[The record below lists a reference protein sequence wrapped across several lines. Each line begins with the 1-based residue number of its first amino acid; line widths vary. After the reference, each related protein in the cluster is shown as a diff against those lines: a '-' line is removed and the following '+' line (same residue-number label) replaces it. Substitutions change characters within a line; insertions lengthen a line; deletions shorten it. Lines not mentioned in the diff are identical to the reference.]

1 MQENSENSFA
11 FAIYNVLV
19 YNSTMTYKDLITIAK
34 FKAMGFSNVQM
45 KYISEIKLN
54 RITCDLKMKVGKGTY
69 TIPFECYSNVQPK
82 IVLSRHSLFQ
92 EVLDKLE
99 EFNAKEYKEK
109 IAHLEKIGVK
119 D

>member
-1 MQENSENSFA
+1 MK
-11 FAIYNVLV
+11 YR
-19 YNSTMTYKDLITIAK
+19 DLITLAK
-34 FKAMGFSNVQM
+34 FKAMGFKNIEM

-54 RITCDLKMKVGKGTY
+54 RIACEIDLKVGKGTY

-92 EVLDKLE
+92 EVLKQLE

-109 IAHLEKIGVK
+109 LAYLEKIGVR

>member
-1 MQENSENSFA
+1 
-11 FAIYNVLV
+11 
-19 YNSTMTYKDLITIAK
+19 MTYKELITMAK
-34 FKAMGFSNVQM
+34 FKSMGFKNIEM

-54 RITCDLKMKVGKGTY
+54 RIACEIDLKVGKGTY

-92 EVLDKLE
+92 EVLKQLE

-109 IAHLEKIGVK
+109 LAYLEKIGVR

>member
-1 MQENSENSFA
+1 
-11 FAIYNVLV
+11 
-19 YNSTMTYKDLITIAK
+19 MTYKELITMAK
-34 FKAMGFSNVQM
+34 FKSMGFKNIEM

-54 RITCDLKMKVGKGTY
+54 RITCELTMKVGKGTY

-82 IVLSRHSLFQ
+82 IILSRHSLFQ

-99 EFNAKEYKEK
+99 EFSAKEYKEK
-109 IAHLEKIGVK
+109 LAYLEKIGVR

>member
-1 MQENSENSFA
+1 MK
-11 FAIYNVLV
+11 YR
-19 YNSTMTYKDLITIAK
+19 DLITLAK
-34 FKAMGFSNVQM
+34 FKAMGFKNIEM

-54 RITCDLKMKVGKGTY
+54 RIACEIDLKVGKGTY

-92 EVLDKLE
+92 EVLKQLE
-99 EFNAKEYKEK
+99 EFSAKEYKEK
-109 IAHLEKIGVK
+109 LAYLEKIGVR

>member
-1 MQENSENSFA
+1 
-11 FAIYNVLV
+11 
-19 YNSTMTYKDLITIAK
+19 MTHKDIITITA
-34 FKAMGFSNVQM
+34 FKEMGFKNIDL
-45 KYISEIKLN
+45 KYISDIKLN

-69 TIPFECYSNVQPK
+69 TIPFESYCNVEPK

-92 EVLDKLE
+92 SVLLQLE

-109 IAHLEKIGVK
+109 ISHLEKIGAK